1 MVVLSLFDGISC
13 GRLALQRASIKV
25 DKYFASEI
33 DKDAIKVTM
42 NNFPDTI
49 QIGDV
54 YNVHYKDGKLITDNG
69 TFEVH
74 IDLLIGGSA
83 CFTSGNLVLTE
94 DGYKEIENV
103 EIGDKVL
110 THKGRW
116 KKVTDKFM
124 RQSNDLW
131 KIKAQGTVETIGT
144 GNHPFYIRNMGRKWS
159 TESDSYKRVFS
170 EPSWTKLSEVGES
183 AFVGYPMVNVEE
195 NPENL
200 TKEECWLLGRYVA
213 DGFVRDEKRSGR
225 KNSYHHLVTFC
236 IGRDKAEEFEAHVTS
251 YYAGKYE
258 ARTAYNYR
266 IINERF
272 MKLCRR
278 CGKGAINKCVPSFI
292 LNLPVD
298 LLREF
303 IEGYMSGDG
312 CFTNGK
318 HNANSISSKLI
329 FGLQAAVHKAYKV
342 AGNIH
347 YVKRPSTYII
357 EGRTV
362 NQHDT
367 YMIRYLDTIPK
378 QSKAV
383 LLEDGIWMPVKEV
396 EKLEVESP
404 QTVYNLEVED
414 DHTYIVNGMI
424 VHNCQ
429 NLCLGGDNLGLKG
442 AKSSIFFEFLRLR
455 DEIKPKYWLL
465 ENVKCANK
473 HRDAISQYL
482 GVNPILIDSA
492 LVSYQH
498 RRRYY
503 WSNMKFGQPEDKHIN
518 FQDYID
524 LTIGPDDVTMFSK
537 SPCNVKAYN
546 MTINN
551 EKTKYKYKDVT
562 NEDKTATILCKKDRP
577 TSSVV
582 MCNSFMRSLT
592 RTELERAQ
600 TLPIGYT
607 DGLTYHQ
614 AHKVIGNGWTVDV
627 IAHIL
632 KEGITNG

>member
-13 GRLALQRASIKV
+13 GRLALQRAGIKV

-69 TFEVH
+69 VFPVH

-83 CFTSGNLVLTE
+83 C
-94 DGYKEIENV
+94 
-103 EIGDKVL
+103 
-110 THKGRW
+110 
-116 KKVTDKFM
+116 
-124 RQSNDLW
+124 
-131 KIKAQGTVETIGT
+131 
-144 GNHPFYIRNMGRKWS
+144 
-159 TESDSYKRVFS
+159 
-170 EPSWTKLSEVGES
+170 
-183 AFVGYPMVNVEE
+183 
-195 NPENL
+195 
-200 TKEECWLLGRYVA
+200 
-213 DGFVRDEKRSGR
+213 
-225 KNSYHHLVTFC
+225 
-236 IGRDKAEEFEAHVTS
+236 
-251 YYAGKYE
+251 
-258 ARTAYNYR
+258 
-266 IINERF
+266 
-272 MKLCRR
+272 
-278 CGKGAINKCVPSFI
+278 
-292 LNLPVD
+292 
-298 LLREF
+298 
-303 IEGYMSGDG
+303 
-312 CFTNGK
+312 
-318 HNANSISSKLI
+318 
-329 FGLQAAVHKAYKV
+329 
-342 AGNIH
+342 
-347 YVKRPSTYII
+347 
-357 EGRTV
+357 
-362 NQHDT
+362 
-367 YMIRYLDTIPK
+367 
-378 QSKAV
+378 
-383 LLEDGIWMPVKEV
+383 
-396 EKLEVESP
+396 
-404 QTVYNLEVED
+404 
-414 DHTYIVNGMI
+414 
-424 VHNCQ
+424 Q
-429 NLCLGGDNLGLKG
+429 NLCVGGDNLGLKG
-442 AKSSIFFEFLRLR
+442 EKSSIFFEFLRLR

-518 FQDYID
+518 FQDYVD
-524 LTIGPDDVTMFSK
+524 LTIAPDDVTMFSK

-562 NEDKTATILCKKDRP
+562 NEDKTATVLCKKDRP

-582 MCNSFMRSLT
+582 MCNGFMRSLT

-632 KEGITNG
+632 KEGMSNGGLELA